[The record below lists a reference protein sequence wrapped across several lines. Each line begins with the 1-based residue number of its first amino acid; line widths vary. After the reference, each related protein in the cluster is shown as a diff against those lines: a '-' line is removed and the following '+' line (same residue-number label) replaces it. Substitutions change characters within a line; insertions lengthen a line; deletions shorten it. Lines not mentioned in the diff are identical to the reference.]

1 MNRLHTLALGLGIV
15 LFGALVVHVGPERL
29 WRDASVLGAGVF
41 LIIAIEGVADFL
53 HTLAWRRCFSP
64 IHRPGPLRLW
74 WPHLAGAAINFVTPT
89 ATLGGEI
96 VRGTLVPR
104 EVPGTEATASV
115 AINKLAATLSDA
127 ALAVAG
133 VALLIALVPL
143 SAEVRGGALAGIGV
157 FGAGVAAF
165 VAVQRKG
172 RLASLVGERRSLAR
186 VLGAERAQHLAE
198 KAAEIDGRIARFHAE
213 RSGDLAAS
221 VALHVAGSALG
232 AVQLFVFLRWMDAP
246 SDLATVALVF
256 LVARAIDL
264 AAFFVP
270 ARLGAQEGARMVA
283 MRLVGLDP
291 SLGLLFSLVL
301 RLEQVVWAAA
311 GLAAYAALAAG
322 RDRSVRVAP

>member
-1 MNRLHTLALGLGIV
+1 M
-15 LFGALVVHVGPERL
+15 
-29 WRDASVLGAGVF
+29 
-41 LIIAIEGVADFL
+41 
-53 HTLAWRRCFSP
+53 
-64 IHRPGPLRLW
+64 
-74 WPHLAGAAINFVTPT
+74 TPT

-115 AINKLAATLSDA
+115 AINKLAATLSDVI
-127 ALAVAG
+127 LAVAG
-133 VALLIALVPL
+133 VALLVALVPL
-143 SAEVRGGALAGIGV
+143 STEARGGILAGVGA
-157 FGAGVAAF
+157 FGAAVAAF

-172 RLASLVGERRSLAR
+172 RLASLIGERRSLAR
-186 VLGAERAQHLAE
+186 FFGADRAQRFAE
-198 KAAEIDGRIARFHAE
+198 KAAEVDGRIARFHAE
-213 RSGDLAAS
+213 RPGDLATS
-221 VALHVAGSALG
+221 VALHVAGSILG
-232 AVQLFVFLRWMDAP
+232 ALQLFVFLRWMGAP
-246 SDLATVALVF
+246 SSVATVALVF

-270 ARLGAQEGARMVA
+270 ARLGAQEGARMLA

-322 RDRSVRVAP
+322 RERSVRAVP